1 MNEPMVSVVIP
12 TYNHE
17 KYITK
22 AIDSVLE
29 QQTEYTF
36 ESIRTI

>member
-22 AIDSVLE
+22 AIDSVL
-29 QQTEYTF
+29 
-36 ESIRTI
+36 RTTNRIYL